1 MGGCLLLRMIREL
14 GHRNSQAEVS
24 RRRSLGIQALGEAK
38 KPPSGLGSKT
48 LGGGEAPKALVGSSF
63 SSL

>member
-48 LGGGEAPKALVGSSF
+48 LGEGEAPKALVGSSF